1 VEKRPDIPGMRP
13 PRRVVGVLQLAYR
26 SMDPRPAAASQVTLV
41 EWMGLDDSNATGN
54 VHGGTVMK
62 LCDEAAGIAAIKHSR
77 CRVVTAAMD
86 RMAFLLPVHVGDLLT
101 LRASVN
107 AVWRTSMEIG
117 VRVEAENPLTGELR
131 HTNSAYLTMV
141 ALDDEGRPREV
152 PDLVTQTPH
161 EERRAREA
169 QVRRA
174 NSLAERAQLKAER
187 AAKGE
192 GIGPTA

>member
-1 VEKRPDIPGMRP
+1 
-13 PRRVVGVLQLAYR
+13 VVGVFRLAYR
-26 SMDPRPAAASQVTLV
+26 SMDARPAAASQVTLV
-41 EWMGLDDSNATGN
+41 EWMGVDDSNSTGN

-77 CRVVTAAMD
+77 CRVVTAAVD

-152 PDLVTQTPH
+152 PALVTETPH

-192 GIGPTA
+192 GVGRTG